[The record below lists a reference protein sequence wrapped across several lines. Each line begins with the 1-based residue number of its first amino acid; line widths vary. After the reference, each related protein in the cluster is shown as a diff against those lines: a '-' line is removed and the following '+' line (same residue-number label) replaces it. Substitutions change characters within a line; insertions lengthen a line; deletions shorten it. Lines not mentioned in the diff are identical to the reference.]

1 MFFCLTA
8 TLNMLIHVN
17 LRFQLQSQHYIE
29 MPKLE
34 KTHNETQK
42 WRIQLKSEE
51 SSIRIMMI
59 PNWR

>member
-1 MFFCLTA
+1 
-8 TLNMLIHVN
+8 MLIHVN

-34 KTHNETQK
+34 KTHNETK
-42 WRIQLKSEE
+42 NWRIQLKSEE